1 MSDSTIFNPQ
11 QRLDLAA
18 LIKANDTDDCT
29 EEIRSKKQS
38 VLIKNDVKHMIV
50 LKQKYE
56 RLRKSN
62 PNEFDAICVKQCNF
76 LFNNYTD
83 LYNKIKND
91 NLDLNILDQV
101 LDILKKIEDGE
112 LNQHEG
118 SYLVGKYLKEMYI
131 DSALKT
137 KEKLEAKERNK
148 KVLKKPFANI
158 EKKISYK
165 DFKLLNTK

>member
-1 MSDSTIFNPQ
+1 MGDSTIFNPQ

-38 VLIKNDVKHMIV
+38 ILIKNDVKHMIV

-91 NLDLNILDQV
+91 NLDLNILDKV

-137 KEKLEAKERNK
+137 KDKLEAKEKHK
-148 KVLKKPFANI
+148 KIQKKPFTNV